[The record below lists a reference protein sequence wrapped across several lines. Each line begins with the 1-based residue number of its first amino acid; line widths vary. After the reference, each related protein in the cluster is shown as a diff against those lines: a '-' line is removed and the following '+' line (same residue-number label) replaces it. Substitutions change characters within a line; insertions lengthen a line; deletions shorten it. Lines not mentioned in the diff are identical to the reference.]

1 MTPIEFP
8 DVSTADLEY
17 ITNEEVLGDPYYIE
31 QRLVKPSIMF
41 TIDPTQSTCWG
52 DSGKNFISSYIIMR
66 AVENCNGN

>member
-31 QRLVKPSIMF
+31 QRLVKPSI
-41 TIDPTQSTCWG
+41 DPTQAICDG
-52 DSGKNFISSYIIMR
+52 DSGKNRLLIMSLL
-66 AVENCNGN
+66 